1 MEEETVK
8 LLILIGLLFVLLAR
22 WHAWVGDSDEH
33 ARALIAC
40 EQRGYGWV
48 MIDGRCIAGS
58 QRSRP

>member
-1 MEEETVK
+1 VK